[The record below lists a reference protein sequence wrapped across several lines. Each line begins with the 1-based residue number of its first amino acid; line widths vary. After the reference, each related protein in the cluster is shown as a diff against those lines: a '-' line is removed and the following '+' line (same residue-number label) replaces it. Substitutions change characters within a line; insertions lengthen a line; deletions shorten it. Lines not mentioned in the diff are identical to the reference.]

1 MLNYDKHKEEI
12 DKIFKEGKSL
22 CEISQTILK
31 VHCLGC
37 NSNKEKYANCKI
49 KTLEW
54 LCQEHIEPILS
65 DEEKEILNQLVV
77 ANSVISNKK
86 LLYVQKV
93 PVSNYSNK
101 SFLLFR
107 FEDSNCVYTARFNTD
122 CIFKRMEE
130 RKRYILE
137 ELGL

>member
-31 VHCLGC
+31 AHCLGC
-37 NSNKEKYANCKI
+37 NSDKEKYANCKI

-65 DEEKEILNQLVV
+65 DEAKAYLKTIIEPVEGMAIRK
-77 ANSVISNKK
+77 ISDYNIGTYK
-86 LLYVQKV
+86 LDFFIKDGSITIKFKTGTKLYE
-93 PVSNYSNK
+93 Y
-101 SFLLFR
+101 
-107 FEDSNCVYTARFNTD
+107 FEDMELNKTYTL
-122 CIFKRMEE
+122 K
-130 RKRYILE
+130 

>member
-22 CEISQTILK
+22 CEVNQRFIK
-31 VHCLGC
+31 AHCWGC
-37 NSNKEKYANCKI
+37 SSDKEMRTNCKI

-65 DEEKEILNQLVV
+65 DEAKAYLKTILEPVEGV
-77 ANSVISNKK
+77 AIRKISDYIGTYK
-86 LLYVQKV
+86 LDFFIKDGSITIKFKTSTKLYE
-93 PVSNYSNK
+93 Y
-101 SFLLFR
+101 
-107 FEDSNCVYTARFNTD
+107 FEDMELNKTYTL
-122 CIFKRMEE
+122 K
-130 RKRYILE
+130 